1 MSDIKKFTFAP
12 GLELRVI
19 DRNGEPWFVAKDV
32 CAALV
37 LSNPTVAVRQHV
49 DSDDWS
55 NLKLGEPPRH
65 QLIVNESGLYA
76 MILKSRK
83 PEAKAFKKWV
93 TSEVLPTIRKTGG
106 YMAPSVANLAET
118 DPEQFLARARG
129 WSLRLPD
136 G

>member
-1 MSDIKKFTFAP
+1 
-12 GLELRVI
+12 VI
-19 DRNGEPWFVAKDV
+19 DRNGEPWFVAKDA
-32 CAALV
+32 CMALGMDAAKAG
-37 LSNPTVAVRQHV
+37 TGHF
-49 DSDDWS
+49 
-55 NLKLGEPPRH
+55 LGGLDEDEKSTLGNSEGATASERRAT
-65 QLIVNESGLYA
+65 IINESGLYSL
-76 MILKSRK
+76 ILKSRK